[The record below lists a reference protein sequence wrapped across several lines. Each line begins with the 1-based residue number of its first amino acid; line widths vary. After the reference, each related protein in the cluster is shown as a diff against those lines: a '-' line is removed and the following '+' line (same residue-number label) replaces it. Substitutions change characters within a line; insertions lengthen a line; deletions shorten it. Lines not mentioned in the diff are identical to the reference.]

1 MWYIFNKFSFRW
13 RFSPLV
19 TRFSLCQQIN
29 GLIVTILAEGVGVNF
44 FFLNT
49 KRCWIPSTKFHWIT
63 KCHVSIWSGRCNH
76 PSAWNDKT
84 ALAKT
89 LYIPRQINVFWF
101 LYQPNQLY
109 CDVVQHH
116 SSEVAEINFYKPPPS
131 PHLKEKSFC
140 PF

>member
-1 MWYIFNKFSFRW
+1 MTLFSFGYSIFTVPANQRSHCDNP
-13 RFSPLV
+13 R
-19 TRFSLCQQIN
+19 RRCRCQ
-29 GLIVTILAEGVGVNF
+29 F